1 MSRLLCSRNWAAA
14 DAIDERQCWVKTGK
28 QEIDAYITA
37 APRPARPMLRQLR
50 RIIKACAP
58 KAIEKLSYRMPYYHY
73 HGRLSYFAAFS
84 KHVSLFIMGKGK
96 LQFAEELKPYQ
107 TSSSTLQF
115 PFGTKIPVRLVT
127 KLVRARARE
136 NEQAKKAKKV

>member
-1 MSRLLCSRNWAAA
+1 M
-14 DAIDERQCWVKTGK
+14 KTEK
-28 QEIDAYITA
+28 QEIDAYIAA

-58 KAIEKLSYRMPYYHY
+58 KAIGKLSYRMPYYHY

-84 KHVSLFIMGKGK
+84 KHVSLFIMGKAK

-107 TSSSTLQF
+107 PSSSTLQF